1 MDWGKVCHPFDLLV
15 FSGLY
20 VFSVLGVPPLSR
32 KAVSFSSPTP
42 PSSRLFVQFCLPEA
56 VGEAFLDMYIKIQHK
71 LVVKSVGL
79 VSES

>member
-42 PSSRLFVQFCLPEA
+42 PSSRLFVQFCLPEP
-56 VGEAFLDMYIKIQHK
+56 VD
-71 LVVKSVGL
+71 
-79 VSES
+79 

>member
-32 KAVSFSSPTP
+32 KAVSFSFP
-42 PSSRLFVQFCLPEA
+42 PPSRLFVQFCLPEP
-56 VGEAFLDMYIKIQHK
+56 VD
-71 LVVKSVGL
+71 
-79 VSES
+79 

>member
-32 KAVSFSSPTP
+32 KAVSFSFPP
-42 PSSRLFVQFCLPEA
+42 PSRVFVQFCLPEA

-71 LVVKSVGL
+71 LAVKSVGL